1 MKSGNLIQDK
11 TYLFAIR
18 SVKLYQYLLKEK
30 KEFVLSKQLLKSATS
45 IGANIEE
52 AIGGQSGRDFFQK
65 ITIAY
70 KEARESKFGSGY

>member
-30 KEFVLSKQLLKSATS
+30 KEFV
-45 IGANIEE
+45 
-52 AIGGQSGRDFFQK
+52 
-65 ITIAY
+65 
-70 KEARESKFGSGY
+70 